1 MSGPAVVIGYLL
13 LIPSILGMLIGG
25 LGLFATGAT
34 ASSSAAA
41 IDSEA
46 RQRLTEAG
54 IATPVIEKVLSG
66 SHISPSSIDGVS
78 SEQQMV
84 ITDTQLSVNAVKLGA
99 GAGSFI
105 AGGLSI
111 IIILVSFIGGLL
123 GWLLVMKKWVLQC
136 NRCSAAVAAS

>member
-25 LGLFATGAT
+25 LGLFASGAT
-34 ASSSAAA
+34 AGSSGSA
-41 IDSEA
+41 IDSAA
-46 RQRLTEAG
+46 RKRLTEAG
-54 IATPVIEKVLSG
+54 VSAPVIERVLSG
-66 SHISPSSIDGVS
+66 TYVSPSSLEGVS
-78 SEQQMV
+78 SQQQMV
-84 ITDTQLSVNAVKLGA
+84 ISDTQLSVSAGKLGA

-111 IIILVSFIGGLL
+111 GIIVMSFIGGLL